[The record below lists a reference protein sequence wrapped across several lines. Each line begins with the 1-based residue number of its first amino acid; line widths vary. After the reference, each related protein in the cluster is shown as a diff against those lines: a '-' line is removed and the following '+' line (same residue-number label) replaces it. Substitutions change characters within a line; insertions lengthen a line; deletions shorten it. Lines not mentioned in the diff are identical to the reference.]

1 MGRNSILN
9 DGVFTKIVGTDKTK
23 SSYELFIKYGESFSQ
38 DDLQL
43 AEFTGKYTN
52 MIQLMKND
60 FELLSELEQLIM
72 QMRAVNKLEENIKYS
87 IGGRNNEYIY
97 AYALFYRHNHEKKDI
112 REIVGRTSDYGAVLS
127 KFPGNETLKTR
138 ATVYLAI
145 KMSEVIHRN
154 REYILEKLENKF
166 GNIKTTS

>member
-23 SSYELFIKYGESFSQ
+23 SSYDLFIKYGESFSQ
-38 DDLQL
+38 DDLRLQ
-43 AEFTGKYTN
+43 EFTGKYSD
-52 MIQLMKND
+52 MIDSMRND
-60 FELLSELEQLIM
+60 FELLSEMEQLIM
-72 QMRAVNKLEENIKYS
+72 QMRALDKLEENIKYS

-97 AYALFYRHNHEKKDI
+97 AYTLFYRHNHEKKDI
-112 REIVGRTSDYGAVLS
+112 REIVGKTSDYGADLS
-127 KFPGNETLKTR
+127 NFPGNESLKTR

-145 KMSEVIHRN
+145 KMGEVIHRN

-166 GNIKTTS
+166 GNTKTSS